1 MVQVGKRPLLIRH
14 LICNLKRATCR
25 IHLRIRIEI
34 AAIYAISCATIHR
47 TVDLVTPFPR
57 IEMDAKLRSDL
68 EIRPEQD
75 SGVVVKDPVTHR
87 FYRFSP
93 VQASVLNFLDGQTS
107 PASIAAEAA
116 RKHQTEVTEEQINDF
131 TSKLQALL
139 LLDHPSCW
147 AKLRNAPRGRRS
159 LFRSVLS
166 IKIHAFN
173 PDRVLTNLE
182 RKLHFCFSRSFAVIV
197 WSSLVAAAII
207 SVVNSESLFVSMG
220 TLFSLYSIPS
230 IAAVIFAVMT
240 IHEFGH
246 GLALKHYGGKVEE
259 MGFLILYF
267 IPAFYCN
274 VSDAWML
281 NKRERIRVTL
291 AGGYIQIFLWSLAT
305 IGWRLL
311 APETLANR
319 ICLITIAFTAIQTLF
334 NFNPLIR
341 LDGYYLLSDYLEIPN
356 LRPKAIAYVKGRLL
370 SLLTGIKLQGK
381 ALSRREKR
389 LFFYYGT
396 ASSLFTALIVWIMF
410 QRLGGWIIREYQTW
424 GVVLISTLFFMAVPV
439 ASKENMA
446 ASGKATKAVILRF
459 RRHPVALI
467 IVILI
472 LIAGFLPWELKIS
485 GDFTM
490 RASNRVSVT
499 PQVQGNLKKILVEQG
514 SLVRTG
520 DVVAEIENLELSN
533 SYGEVKGELETQK
546 ASLDLLK
553 AGTRPEEI
561 ERARRLIETKN
572 AEIYNLSR
580 VAQQRAVLRETIA
593 KKEAELAQAR
603 VNYERSQSLLKSGLI
618 ARNEADRDRTAYEVQ
633 QKELSEAKG
642 QLSVLEEQIDR
653 NRDVKKR
660 ELAHAQSEL
669 KILLAGTRPESIR
682 AMESQVHK
690 LEEKLRILG
699 QQLEL
704 LKIRSP
710 IDGTVATSYLHNRIG
725 DFLDKGNVFCEI
737 VSNGVM
743 VVEMPVPEKE
753 IGDVRLGFPITIKV
767 RGYPKRWYEAR
778 VRSIAPVAAVNG
790 SERVV
795 IVHGEL
801 PNPDGSLKAGMTGV
815 GKILCGKRTIFEIAT
830 RRAIRWLRT
839 EFWEYLP

>member
-1 MVQVGKRPLLIRH
+1 
-14 LICNLKRATCR
+14 
-25 IHLRIRIEI
+25 
-34 AAIYAISCATIHR
+34 
-47 TVDLVTPFPR
+47 
-57 IEMDAKLRSDL
+57 MDAKVRSDL
-68 EIRPEQD
+68 EIRPEQN
-75 SGVVVKDPVTHR
+75 SGVVVKDPITRR
-87 FYRFSP
+87 FYRFSA
-93 VQASVLNFLDGQTS
+93 VQASVLNLLDGQTG
-107 PASIAAEAA
+107 PASIAGEAS
-116 RKHQTEVTEEQINDF
+116 RKHQTEVTEEQVTDF

-139 LLDHPSCW
+139 LLDHPACW

-173 PDRVLTNLE
+173 PDRILTSLE
-182 RKLHFCFSRSFAVIV
+182 GKLHFCFTPSYAVVV
-197 WSSLVAAAII
+197 WISVIAAAII
-207 SVVNSESLFVSMG
+207 SIVNSESLFVSMG
-220 TLFSLYSIPS
+220 TLFSLYSIPL
-230 IAAVIFAVMT
+230 IVAVIFAVMT

-281 NKRERIRVTL
+281 NRRKRIRVTL
-291 AGGYIQIFLWSLAT
+291 AGGYVQIFLWALAT

-311 APETLANR
+311 APETLANKV
-319 ICLITIAFTAIQTLF
+319 CLITIAFTAIQTLF

-356 LRPKAIAYVKGRLL
+356 LRPKAIAYVKNRLF
-370 SLLTGIKLQGK
+370 SLLTGSAGVSPADK
-381 ALSRREKR
+381 LSRREKR
-389 LFFYYGT
+389 LFFFYGT

-410 QRLGGWIIREYQTW
+410 QRLGGWVIREYQTW
-424 GVVLISTLFFMAVPV
+424 GVVLISMLFFMAVPV
-439 ASKENMA
+439 ANKENVA
-446 ASGKATKAVILRF
+446 ASGKATKAVVLRF
-459 RRHPVALI
+459 RRNPVALI
-467 IVILI
+467 IVLLA

-490 RASNRVSVT
+490 MASNRVSVT

-514 SLVRTG
+514 SQVRAG

-533 SYGEVKGELETQK
+533 NYEEVKGELETQK

-561 ERARRLIETKN
+561 ERARRQIETKN
-572 AEIYNLSR
+572 AELYSLSR
-580 VAQQRAVLRETIA
+580 VDQQRAVLRDTVA
-593 KKEAELAQAR
+593 KNEAELAQAR
-603 VNYERSQSLLKSGLI
+603 ANNERSQSLLKSGLI
-618 ARNEADRDRTAYEVQ
+618 ARNDADRDRTAYEVR

-642 QLSVLEEQIDR
+642 QLSILEEQIDR
-653 NRDVKKR
+653 NRDVKRK
-660 ELAHAQSEL
+660 EMAQAQSEL
-669 KILLAGTRPESIR
+669 KILQAGTRPESIR
-682 AMESQVHK
+682 AMESQVNK
-690 LEEKLRILG
+690 LEERLRILG
-699 QQLEL
+699 QQLDL

-710 IDGTVATSYLHNRIG
+710 IDGTIATSYLHNRIG
-725 DFLDKGNVFCEI
+725 DFLDKGNIFCEI

-743 VVEMPVPEKE
+743 VIEMPVPEKE

-767 RGYPKRWYEAR
+767 RGYPRRWYEAR
-778 VRSIAPVAAVNG
+778 VRSIAPVAAANG

-795 IVHGEL
+795 AVLGEL
-801 PNPDGSLKAGMTGV
+801 PNSDGSLKAGMTGV
-815 GKILCGKRTIFEIAT
+815 GKILCGKRTVFEIST